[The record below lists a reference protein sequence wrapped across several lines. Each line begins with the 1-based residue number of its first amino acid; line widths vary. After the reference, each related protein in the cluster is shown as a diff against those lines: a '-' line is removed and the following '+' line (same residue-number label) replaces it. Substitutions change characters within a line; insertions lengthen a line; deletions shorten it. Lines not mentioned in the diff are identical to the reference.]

1 MCNIAGYIGS
11 RPAAPILS
19 EMMKRQEGFG
29 GGYYTGIT
37 THDGK
42 NMHSVKVLGDMKNLL
57 SETDCLS
64 FPGSVGFLH
73 SRSKSGG
80 GLEWGQP
87 YTSYDNRVSYI
98 ANGTFGHFLD
108 DKHKKLRCDIAQAL
122 EKEGVTFRSRCEGAV
137 GNYPHLSDG
146 TSIHGSDIVCQQI
159 AYNINKGMSPDM
171 AMSRV
176 ISDNPA
182 EIVGLIIEKDYPDSI
197 FVTRVNYPM
206 MIGIAED
213 GDTYIATTALAFPD
227 DVNFKF
233 IEPLPAP
240 ATCEVYRG
248 GYRVSEHKV
257 DIDGVAPVTPDVW
270 AACYTRAEQVLSQGQ
285 PISVQKTIDAVTEG
299 LEGRLIQGAHIVY
312 ECMRAFKKQGRLRVV
327 KGEVDGAFEGYKTNK
342 FNILL
347 KGDD

>member
-1 MCNIAGYIGS
+1 MCNIAGYIGK

-64 FPGSVGFLH
+64 FPGNLGFLH

-80 GLEWGQP
+80 GIEWGQP

-122 EKEGVTFRSRCEGAV
+122 EKEGVTYRSRCEGAV

-159 AYNINKGMSPDM
+159 AYNINKGMSPDL
-171 AMSRV
+171 AMSRA
-176 ISDNPA
+176 ISDNPG
-182 EIVGLIIEKDYPDSI
+182 EIVGLIIEQDHPDSI
-197 FVTRVNYPM
+197 FVTRVNFPM
-206 MIGIAED
+206 MIGVAKD

-227 DVNFKF
+227 DVEFEF
-233 IEPLPAP
+233 IESLPAP
-240 ATCEVYRG
+240 ATCEIFHG
-248 GYRVSEHKV
+248 GYRVSAHPVE
-257 DIDGVAPVTPDVW
+257 IDGVAPVTPDVW
-270 AACYTRAEQVLSQGQ
+270 AKCYKKVEEVLSQGTHL
-285 PISVQKTIDAVTEG
+285 SVQKTIDSIRPLVEG
-299 LEGRLIQGAHIVY
+299 TLVQGSHIVY
-312 ECMRAFKKQGRLRVV
+312 ECLRAFKNEGRLKVV
-327 KGEVDGAFEGYKTNK
+327 KVEADGAFDGYKTDN
-342 FNILL
+342 FHVQII
-347 KGDD
+347 